1 MVRELRGH
9 VGAVHA
15 VIFNRD
21 GTNIISGGVDGC
33 LRVWDVSKIA
43 CLIALNLR
51 SGPLN
56 SIAASRDGSILAT
69 GTEATTGD
77 QKGASIQV
85 EPSSPFF
92 NAPHPPPS
100 LPLPR
105 FGQQYPFPAWRR
117 CLPKD
122 Q

>member
-33 LRVWDVSKIA
+33 MRVWDVQKQT
-43 CLIALNLR
+43 CTLALNLR

-56 SIAASRDGSILAT
+56 AIAASRDGCIVAT
-69 GTEATTGD
+69 CTESTTGE
-77 QKGASIQV
+77 QKGAAIQV
-85 EPSSPFF
+85 RRLLESQ
-92 NAPHPPPS
+92 PHPPAALS
-100 LPLPR
+100 LTIIFS
-105 FGQQYPFPAWRR
+105 FGQPCHSPA
-117 CLPKD
+117 
-122 Q
+122 